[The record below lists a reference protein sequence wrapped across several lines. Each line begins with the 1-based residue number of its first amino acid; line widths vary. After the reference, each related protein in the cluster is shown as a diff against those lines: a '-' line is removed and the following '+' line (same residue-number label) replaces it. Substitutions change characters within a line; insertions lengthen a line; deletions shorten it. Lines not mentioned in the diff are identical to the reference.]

1 MIQSF
6 FFMIVRIIF
15 FYLALLIKVYSARDM
30 IDEIRYCND
39 DDRDYQSGRIW
50 EHKVSPAP
58 LAKHIHV
65 TGLARLD

>member
-1 MIQSF
+1 
-6 FFMIVRIIF
+6 
-15 FYLALLIKVYSARDM
+15 M

>member
-1 MIQSF
+1 M
-6 FFMIVRIIF
+6 MTGIIN
-15 FYLALLIKVYSARDM
+15 L
-30 IDEIRYCND
+30 
-39 DDRDYQSGRIW
+39 GIW